1 MALVPVFFLRGLSG
15 AFFQPLAI
23 SYALAVLA
31 SMGVALT
38 VTPALGLILLRNA
51 PLDRRDSPL
60 VRMLHAGYDR
70 LLSGII
76 LRPRRAYAT
85 VGLVAMA
92 GVLVVP
98 RLGEELLPSF
108 KERDFLMHWLTK
120 PGTSHPEMYRITVQA
135 SKELRQIPGVRN
147 FGAHIGRAM
156 AADEPVGMNF
166 TENWISID
174 PAVDYD
180 VTLAA
185 VQEAV
190 DGYPGLYRDVQTYL
204 KERIREVLTGGGEAI
219 IVRILGPDLGVLR
232 ETADRVEDALNGI
245 DGLVDLHV
253 ELQDEIAQIVVE
265 VDLQSAKR
273 YGVKPGDVIR
283 AANAVMTG
291 LEVTD
296 IHRDGKVYDVNV
308 WSIPEARSNLTDIR
322 QILIDVPGGG
332 YIELQDVASIDIKP
346 TPNVIQREN
355 LSRRIDVLANVR
367 GRDLGAVV
375 GDVEQQLATV
385 QFPLEYRAEL
395 LGEYQERQAAQRSLL
410 LWSVVA
416 TIGIL
421 LLLQTSFASWRLGIL
436 SFVTLPSALV
446 GGALAAYLGSGII
459 SLGSLVGFLT
469 ILGIAARNGIMLI
482 NHYQHLERHEGM
494 PFGPELI
501 RRGAKERLAPIMMT
515 ALTTGLA
522 ILPLVIAGNIPGHEI
537 EHPLAVV
544 VLGGLVTS
552 TLLNLFVLPSLYAR
566 FGQPGEAHD
575 VAFTY
580 EYKAPV

>member
-1 MALVPVFFLRGLSG
+1 
-15 AFFQPLAI
+15 
-23 SYALAVLA
+23 
-31 SMGVALT
+31 
-38 VTPALGLILLRNA
+38 
-51 PLDRRDSPL
+51 
-60 VRMLHAGYDR
+60 
-70 LLSGII
+70 
-76 LRPRRAYAT
+76 
-85 VGLVAMA
+85 
-92 GVLVVP
+92 
-98 RLGEELLPSF
+98 
-108 KERDFLMHWLTK
+108 MHWLTK

-219 IVRILGPDLGVLR
+219 IVRILGPQLGVLR

-245 DGLVDLHV
+245 EGLVDLHV

-265 VDLQSAKR
+265 VDLPSAQR

-283 AANAVMTG
+283 GANAVMTG
-291 LEVTD
+291 LEVSD

-308 WSIPEARSNLTDIR
+308 WSIPEARNNLTDIR

-332 YIELQDVASIDIKP
+332 YVELQDVASIDIKP

-375 GDVEQQLATV
+375 ADVEQQLATV
-385 QFPLEYRAEL
+385 EFPLEYRAEL

-416 TIGIL
+416 ALGIL

-446 GGALAAYLGSGII
+446 GGALAAYLGTGII

-482 NHYQHLERHEGM
+482 NHYQHLERHDSHDGVDHG
-494 PFGPELI
+494 FGHPSVGD
-501 RRGAKERLAPIMMT
+501 RGR
-515 ALTTGLA
+515 
-522 ILPLVIAGNIPGHEI
+522 
-537 EHPLAVV
+537 
-544 VLGGLVTS
+544 
-552 TLLNLFVLPSLYAR
+552 PSR
-566 FGQPGEAHD
+566 S
-575 VAFTY
+575 
-580 EYKAPV
+580 